1 MKTWRKIDY
10 GNCLVLSGHNRNAV
24 DRYKEEYGNE
34 HEVEISLFRSKSN
47 LNQIEKSNAEEWKCQ
62 RRMERDEKEAK
73 RYFEDNKSRFKEMG
87 YQASVEYLKNQ
98 NLSPGVWRK
107 VEIKVANLLQK

>member
-1 MKTWRKIDY
+1 
-10 GNCLVLSGHNRNAV
+10 
-24 DRYKEEYGNE
+24 
-34 HEVEISLFRSKSN
+34 
-47 LNQIEKSNAEEWKCQ
+47 
-62 RRMERDEKEAK
+62 MERDEKEAK